1 MFCYNIHL
9 LNKHFLFCILQFL
22 QGIASTVS
30 LVMSGYS
37 LAYAI
42 GETWQWEHIIIVAC
56 IGTTIICNSIK
67 DALIANPEVL
77 MNKKELDEKKKKEKE
92 KEQHPTYID
101 I

>member
-1 MFCYNIHL
+1 
-9 LNKHFLFCILQFL
+9 
-22 QGIASTVS
+22 
-30 LVMSGYS
+30 MSGYS

-42 GETWQWEHIIIVAC
+42 GEKWQWEHIIIVAC

-77 MNKKELDEKKKKEKE
+77 MNQKELDQKKEKE
-92 KEQHPTYID
+92 KEKLKEEHSNYID

>member
-1 MFCYNIHL
+1 
-9 LNKHFLFCILQFL
+9 
-22 QGIASTVS
+22 
-30 LVMSGYS
+30 MSGYS

-56 IGTTIICNSIK
+56 IATTIICNSIK

-77 MNKKELDEKKKKEKE
+77 MTKKEIEQEKQKKKKNEE
-92 KEQHPTYID
+92 HSNYID

>member
-9 LNKHFLFCILQFL
+9 LNKHFFFCILQFL

-42 GETWQWEHIIIVAC
+42 GKAWQAEHIIIVSC
-56 IGTTIICNSIK
+56 IATTIVCNSIK

-77 MNKKELDEKKKKEKE
+77 MNKKELDEKKEKEKE
-92 KEQHPTYID
+92 KEQHSNYID

>member
-42 GETWQWEHIIIVAC
+42 GETWQYEHIIIVAC

-77 MNKKELDEKKKKEKE
+77 MTKKELDEKKEKKKQNEE
-92 KEQHPTYID
+92 SNYID

>member
-1 MFCYNIHL
+1 MWCFHL
-9 LNKHFLFCILQFL
+9 YNKHFLFCILQFF

-42 GETWQWEHIIIVAC
+42 GKAWQVEHIIIVSC
-56 IGTTIICNSIK
+56 IATTIICNSIK
-67 DALIANPEVL
+67 DALIANPELL
-77 MNKKELDEKKKKEKE
+77 MDKKEKE
-92 KEQHPTYID
+92 EEYSNNID

>member
-1 MFCYNIHL
+1 MFCYNVHL
-9 LNKHFLFCILQFL
+9 LNKHVLFCILQFL

-42 GETWQWEHIIIVAC
+42 GEQWQWEHIIIVAC

-77 MNKKELDEKKKKEKE
+77 MTKKE
-92 KEQHPTYID
+92 ID
-101 I
+101 IKKQNEEHSTHIDI

>member
-9 LNKHFLFCILQFL
+9 LNKHILFCILQFL

-56 IGTTIICNSIK
+56 IATTIICNSIK

-77 MNKKELDEKKKKEKE
+77 MTKKEIEQEKQKKNEE
-92 KEQHPTYID
+92 HSNYID